1 MLIYGAIAVAGFL
14 ILLFMLIIGE
24 VFGAEHEMVGHEVDH
39 PDADHGGPSI
49 FSVRIMSSFVT
60 AFGVGGLVARYYGF
74 THPAAS
80 GVGVVAGVAMSG
92 AVYQFAKLLY
102 SQEASSEVHMTALV
116 GQPAEV
122 SVAIPAG
129 GVGQVALTFGGERS
143 EHIARAADGRALV
156 RGTDVVI
163 TGLRGDAVVV
173 APPSPGSRGGAA

>member
-1 MLIYGAIAVAGFL
+1 
-14 ILLFMLIIGE
+14 
-24 VFGAEHEMVGHEVDH
+24 
-39 PDADHGGPSI
+39 
-49 FSVRIMSSFVT
+49 
-60 AFGVGGLVARYYGF
+60 
-74 THPAAS
+74 
-80 GVGVVAGVAMSG
+80 
-92 AVYQFAKLLY
+92 
-102 SQEASSEVHMTALV
+102 MTALV

-143 EHIARAADGRALV
+143 EHIARAADGRSLV